1 MSDRLNV
8 FLNGKKVNGYK
19 GETILELAE
28 RHNIN
33 IPTLC
38 HDPRIKPYSSCFLCV
53 VDVKGRN
60 GHQPS
65 CSTEV
70 QEGMDIE
77 TENAGVRKSRRAA
90 LELMLSNHYAD
101 CLGPCIQTCPAG
113 VDVQAYI
120 SLIDKGQYHEA
131 VKIIKDTNPLPAICG
146 RVCVRPCEDACRRNL
161 LEEGA
166 AVGIDYL
173 KRFASDYDLMSPNK
187 YVPEVKPSTGKK
199 IAVIGGG
206 PGGLSAAHFLQI
218 EGHQADIFETA
229 PKAGGWLRYG
239 IPEYRL
245 PNDILDKEIKN
256 ITDLGVNL
264 YTGKK
269 LGDNLSF
276 ADLKKDYDATILTIG
291 SQKGTLIG
299 CEGDDA
305 HNVVSG
311 IDFLRNMEMTGQK
324 HDFSGKTV
332 AVVGGG
338 NTAMDCCRTAKR
350 CNAEKVYVVYR
361 RAEEQMPANPIE
373 IHESKLEGVEYLL
386 LTNPKKVNKNEN
398 GYAKSVTLLKMEL
411 GEPDKSGRRRPIP
424 IEGSEFDLPVDFIM
438 AAIGQKTQVDFIE
451 DINENADAGALELNR
466 WGDIDANPDTLQTGI
481 PDVFAAGDGVT
492 GPATIIEAIAQA
504 KLASHSA
511 NQFVNGIKDIQPP
524 KKEFFSKKENFREQ
538 KPEDYKGHFA
548 EQKREEMPTLPPGS
562 RVNFKEVELGYN
574 DENVARHEAQR
585 CLECGC
591 DALYECDLKK
601 YSTEY
606 EAEQTSYAGDYNEF
620 KVDFRHPFIEI
631 DSNKCILCSRC
642 IRMCKEVVGANALG
656 LINRGFNT
664 YVAPTLG
671 DALQDTSCE
680 SCGMCIEACP
690 TGAIT
695 ENVAFKPGP
704 VKTEVIKT
712 PDYFGSE
719 GFFFG
724 LKERNKFWYGAQA
737 IDDDANVQ
745 KLISPQAKFGYTLLN
760 NAKRITK
767 PMKKTDKGW
776 ETISFE
782 DAYELIHQ
790 KIKEVKPDE
799 NAFFAGARL
808 TNEELYLVQKLA
820 RGAAKTNN
828 INSFHYL
835 NRGDGYFNISHMNV
849 PFEELKKAQKIVVMG
864 TDLAEDHPV
873 TGYLINQA
881 RNNGTEV
888 VYVTNREKGNV
899 YKKADKVIP
908 VNSIHS
914 YVRAVN
920 HYLVSNHMENGLFIK
935 DHIKHFGEFRQQ
947 LLSLDFDELYA
958 HAKPCCMDHFVE
970 FAKSINETEK
980 TVFVFSEKQLSSNA
994 AIEIRNMTII
1004 TGKLGKTASGM
1015 LALKEKNNAQGLAD
1029 MGINSDYGVG
1039 GLPLK
1044 EALINKMKKVWNIS
1058 DIPDNHTDINTLL
1071 QKQTLKNLFIFGEDP
1086 VGCAKDKT
1094 AIEKLIPKNA
1104 FMVIQDYFMTE
1115 TAEKADLILPAAWP
1129 VESSGSFTNTQKHI
1143 QMFEKQTESPLTH
1156 DNAEQLI
1163 HLLKKFGMNGI
1174 SNSEEALNEAFS
1186 LIAGYENEPLK
1197 TILTDQDNSTNLF
1210 NYGCDTVNK
1219 RVEEAFI
1226 QKGVK

>member
-1 MSDRLNV
+1 
-8 FLNGKKVNGYK
+8 
-19 GETILELAE
+19 
-28 RHNIN
+28 
-33 IPTLC
+33 
-38 HDPRIKPYSSCFLCV
+38 
-53 VDVKGRN
+53 
-60 GHQPS
+60 
-65 CSTEV
+65 
-70 QEGMDIE
+70 
-77 TENAGVRKSRRAA
+77 
-90 LELMLSNHYAD
+90 
-101 CLGPCIQTCPAG
+101 
-113 VDVQAYI
+113 
-120 SLIDKGQYHEA
+120 
-131 VKIIKDTNPLPAICG
+131 
-146 RVCVRPCEDACRRNL
+146 
-161 LEEGA
+161 
-166 AVGIDYL
+166 
-173 KRFASDYDLMSPNK
+173 
-187 YVPEVKPSTGKK
+187 
-199 IAVIGGG
+199 
-206 PGGLSAAHFLQI
+206 
-218 EGHQADIFETA
+218 
-229 PKAGGWLRYG
+229 
-239 IPEYRL
+239 
-245 PNDILDKEIKN
+245 
-256 ITDLGVNL
+256 
-264 YTGKK
+264 
-269 LGDNLSF
+269 
-276 ADLKKDYDATILTIG
+276 TILTIG

-338 NTAMDCCRTAKR
+338 NTAMDCCRTAVR
-350 CNAEKVYVVYR
+350 CNAEKVYVIYR

-386 LTNPKKVNKNEN
+386 LTNPKRINKDEN
-398 GYAKSVTLLKMEL
+398 GYAKTVTLLKMKL

-424 IEGSEFDLPVDFIM
+424 IEGSEFDLSVDFIM
-438 AAIGQKTQVDFIE
+438 AAIGQKTQVNFIE
-451 DINENADAGALELNR
+451 DINQNTDSGALELNR

-511 NQFVNGIKDIQPP
+511 NQFVNGVKDIQPP

-538 KPEDYKGHFA
+538 KNEDYKGHFV
-548 EQKREEMPTLPPGS
+548 EQKREEMPTLPPDS
-562 RVNFKEVELGYN
+562 RVNFKEVELGYA

-591 DALYECDLKK
+591 VALYECDLKK

-620 KVDFRHPFIEI
+620 EVDFRHPYVEI

-664 YVAPTLG
+664 YVAPTMG

-680 SCGMCIEACP
+680 SCGMCIETCP

-704 VKTEVIKT
+704 VKTQVLKT

-719 GFFFG
+719 GYFFG
-724 LKERNKFWYGAQA
+724 LKERNKFWYGATA
-737 IDDDANVQ
+737 IDDDANTQ

-760 NAKRITK
+760 NANRITQ
-767 PMKKTDKGW
+767 PLKKTKKGW
-776 ETISFE
+776 EPVSFE

-790 KIKEVKPDE
+790 KIREVKPDE

-808 TNEELYLVQKLA
+808 TNEELYLIQKLA

-835 NRGDGYFNISHMNV
+835 NRGNGYFNISQKNV
-849 PFEELKKAQKIVVMG
+849 PFEELIQAHKIVVMG
-864 TDLAEDHPV
+864 TDLAEDHPI

-888 VYVTNREKGNV
+888 VYITNRKQGRIQ
-899 YKKADKVIP
+899 KKADKIIP
-908 VNSIHS
+908 VSS
-914 YVRAVN
+914 VYAFTRAVN
-920 HYLVSNHMENGLFIK
+920 HYLVTNHMENGLFIK
-935 DHIKHFGEFRQQ
+935 DHVSDFEEFRQQ

-958 HAKPCCMDHFVE
+958 QAQPCCMDHFAE
-970 FAKSINETEK
+970 FAKSVNETEK

-994 AIEIRNMTII
+994 AIELRNLNII
-1004 TGKLGKTASGM
+1004 TGKLGKTASG
-1015 LALKEKNNAQGLAD
+1015 LLSLKEKNNAQGLAD

-1039 GLPLK
+1039 GMPLNK
-1044 EALINKMKKVWNIS
+1044 EFLSKMKKVW
-1058 DIPDNHTDINTLL
+1058 DIHDLTENHTGINTLL
-1071 QKQTLKNLFIFGEDP
+1071 QKQALKNLFIFGEDP
-1086 VGCAKDKT
+1086 LGCAIDKA
-1094 AIEKLIPKNA
+1094 AIARMIQNDT
-1104 FMVIQDYFMTE
+1104 FMVVQDYFLTA
-1115 TAEKADLILPAAWP
+1115 TAEQADLILPASWP
-1129 VESSGSFTNTQKHI
+1129 VEVSGSFTNTQKQI
-1143 QMFEKQTESPLTH
+1143 RMFEKQTESPLEH
-1156 DNAEQLI
+1156 DNTEQLV

-1174 SNSEEALNEAFS
+1174 NNSQDALNEAFS

-1197 TILTDQDNSTNLF
+1197 TILTDHDNTTNLF
-1210 NYGCDTVNK
+1210 DYGCDTVNK
-1219 RVEEAFI
+1219 RVEEAFSR
-1226 QKGVK
+1226 KGLR